1 MRAFLCVARLPLF
14 SEGRVMKYFVTGTTG
29 FVGGHVARQ
38 LVEARHEVVAVVRH
52 PAKAGDLKNLG
63 VQIFQGDVTEKES
76 MRGPMTGV
84 NGVFHI
90 AGWYKIGVRDK
101 SEGAKI
107 NIQGT
112 RNVLELMQELGIAKG
127 VYTSTV
133 AVFSDTHGR
142 MVDETYIY
150 KGPHLSEYDRT
161 KWVAHYEV
169 AEPMIEAGLPLVIV
183 QPGVIYGP
191 GDKSS
196 LHTALVQYLQ
206 RKLPMMPGR
215 TAFCWAHV
223 DDIAR
228 GHILAMEK
236 GTAGQSYII
245 AGPRHT
251 FVDAMKLA
259 QQITRVPAPRIIV
272 PPVMMKAM
280 AGMMGIVEKI
290 VSVPESYTAE
300 YLRVN
305 AGVTYLGT
313 NAKAVRELGYN
324 PRSFEESLPE
334 TLRYDMQLLGMK

>member
-1 MRAFLCVARLPLF
+1 
-14 SEGRVMKYFVTGTTG
+14 MKYFVTGATG
-29 FVGGHVARQ
+29 FVGGRVVRQ
-38 LVEARHEVVAVVRH
+38 LIQAGHQVVVVVRN
-52 PAKAGDLKNLG
+52 PAKAADLASLG
-63 VQIFQGDVTEKES
+63 IEVQQGDVTGKES
-76 MRGPMTGV
+76 MRAPMQGV
-84 NGVFHI
+84 DGVFHI
-90 AGWYKIGVRDK
+90 AGWYKIGVKDK
-101 SEGAKI
+101 SDGAKI

-191 GDKSS
+191 GDASS
-196 LHTALVQYLQ
+196 LNEALMQYLQ
-206 RKLPMMPGR
+206 RKLPLMPGR
-215 TAFCWAHV
+215 FAMCWAHV

-236 GTAGQSYII
+236 GIPGQSYII
-245 AGPRHT
+245 AGPGHT
-251 FVDAMKLA
+251 FVDAIKIA
-259 QQITRVPAPRIIV
+259 QQATGVPAPRIIA
-272 PPVMMKAM
+272 PPAM
-280 AGMMGIVEKI
+280 LKTTAAIMSVVEKI
-290 VSVPESYTAE
+290 VPVPEMYTSE

-305 AGVTYLGT
+305 AGTTYLAT

-324 PRSFEESLPE
+324 PRPLEEGLPE
-334 TLRYDMQLLGMK
+334 TLQYDMQLLGMR

>member
-1 MRAFLCVARLPLF
+1 
-14 SEGRVMKYFVTGTTG
+14 MKYFVTGATG
-29 FVGGHVARQ
+29 FVGGRVVRQ
-38 LVEARHEVVAVVRH
+38 LVEVGHQVVVIARN
-52 PAKAGDLKNLG
+52 PAKATDLASLG
-63 VQIFQGDVTEKES
+63 IEIHQGDVTDKES
-76 MRGPMTGV
+76 MRAPMLGV
-84 NGVFHI
+84 DGVFHI
-90 AGWYKIGVRDK
+90 AGWYKIGVKDK

-112 RNVLELMQELGIAKG
+112 RNVLELMQELGIARG
-127 VYTSTV
+127 VYTSTL

-142 MVDETYIY
+142 MVDETHRYD
-150 KGPHLSEYDRT
+150 GPHLSEYDRT

-169 AEPMIEAGLPLVIV
+169 AEPMIKAGLPLVIV

-191 GDKSS
+191 GDTSS
-196 LHTALVQYLQ
+196 LRTAFIQYLE
-206 RKLPMMPGR
+206 RKLLMMPGR

-236 GTAGQSYII
+236 GRPGQSYII

-251 FVDAMKLA
+251 FVDSMKMA
-259 QQITRVPAPRIIV
+259 QQNTGVPAPRLIV
-272 PPVMMKAM
+272 PPSMMKATS
-280 AGMMGIVEKI
+280 GMINVVEKI
-290 VSVPESYTAE
+290 VPVPETYTAE

-324 PRSFEESLPE
+324 PRSLEDGLPE
-334 TLRYDMQLLGMK
+334 TLHHEMQLLGMK

>member
-1 MRAFLCVARLPLF
+1 
-14 SEGRVMKYFVTGTTG
+14 MKYFVTGATG
-29 FVGGHVARQ
+29 FVGGHVVHQ
-38 LVEARHEVVAVVRH
+38 LIDTGHQVVVVVRN
-52 PAKAGDLKNLG
+52 PAKAADLVSLG
-63 VQIFQGDVTEKES
+63 IEIHKGDVTDKES
-76 MRGPMTGV
+76 MRAPMQGAE
-84 NGVFHI
+84 GVFHI
-90 AGWYKIGVRDK
+90 AGWYKIGVKDK
-101 SEGAKI
+101 SEGVKI

-127 VYTSTV
+127 VYTSTL

-191 GDKSS
+191 GDTSS
-196 LHTALVQYLQ
+196 LRTAFIQYLQ
-206 RKLPMMPGR
+206 RKLPIMPGR
-215 TAFCWAHV
+215 TAFCWAQV

-236 GTAGQSYII
+236 GIPGQSYII

-251 FVDAMKLA
+251 FVDAIKMA
-259 QQITRVPAPRIIV
+259 QRITGVPAPRIIA
-272 PPVMMKAM
+272 PPTMMKAM
-280 AGMMGIVEKI
+280 AGMMSVVEKI
-290 VSVPESYTAE
+290 IPVPKSYTSE

-324 PRSFEESLPE
+324 PRSLEEGLPE
-334 TLRYDMQLLGMK
+334 ILVHEMQLLGMK